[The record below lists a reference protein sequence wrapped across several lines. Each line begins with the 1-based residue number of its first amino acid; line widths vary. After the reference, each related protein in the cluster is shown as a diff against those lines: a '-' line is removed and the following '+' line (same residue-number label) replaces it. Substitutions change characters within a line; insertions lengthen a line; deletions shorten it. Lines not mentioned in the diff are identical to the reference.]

1 MARKVARKA
10 AGAMT
15 LRMSDPLRTRMTAD
29 EFIAWAMQQ
38 DDGRHYE
45 LVSGDVIAM
54 APERAAHARL
64 KFRLARRLIEAVE
77 AESLP
82 CEVFTDGMAVQVDAD
97 TVYEPDAI
105 LRCGTPV
112 SDDTTRI
119 TDPLIVAEVPSP
131 STRARDTGAKLA
143 DYFRIASLHHYLI
156 IITPRPTIIHHARDT
171 TGAIHTR
178 IIQDGLLHLDPPG
191 IHLSGL
197 FG

>member
-1 MARKVARKA
+1 
-10 AGAMT
+10 MT

-29 EFIAWAMQQ
+29 EFTAWAMQQ
-38 DDGRHYE
+38 DDGRRYE

-82 CEVFTDGMAVQVDAD
+82 CEVFTEGMAVQVDAD

-105 LRCGTPV
+105 LRSGAPV
-112 SDDTTRI
+112 SDDTIRI
-119 TDPLIVAEVPSP
+119 TDPLIVAEVLSP

-143 DYFRIASLHHYLI
+143 DYFRIPSLHHYLI
-156 IITPRPTIIHHARDT
+156 IIAPRPTIIHHARGT
-171 TGAIHTR
+171 SGEIHTR
-178 IIQDGLLHLDPPG
+178 IVQDGLLHLDPPG

-197 FG
+197 FGQSPA